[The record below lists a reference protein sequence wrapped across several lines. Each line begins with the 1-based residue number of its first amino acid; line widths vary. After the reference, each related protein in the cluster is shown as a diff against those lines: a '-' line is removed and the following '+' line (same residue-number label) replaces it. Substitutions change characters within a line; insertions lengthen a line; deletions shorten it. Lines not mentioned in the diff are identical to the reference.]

1 MNNFEKIYNI
11 DTSFLQEKVKKFSK
25 EKWNEFDYRQKTF
38 DVHKNTRTIPLIFN
52 KDLNNLNT
60 PNEYDDFVNFSGEL
74 LNLYNI
80 FLNHYKKGSILRALL
95 VKLNAKSEISKHID
109 NGIGLEKS
117 KRHHIPII
125 TNSKVLFTVD
135 DEDIINMFKIKIE
148 YLIVPIICFFAIFY
162 SCQKSNYTDTQTTIV
177 AKIENERVQK
187 TFSKQTLKI
196 YQLIT

>member
-60 PNEYDDFVNFSGEL
+60 PNEYDDFVDFSGEL

-135 DEDIINMFKIKIE
+135 VETIHMKQGEIWHIDNSNKYHSVLNNSKKDRVH
-148 YLIVPIICFFAIFY
+148 LIVDWLI
-162 SCQKSNYTDTQTTIV
+162 
-177 AKIENERVQK
+177 NE
-187 TFSKQTLKI
+187 
-196 YQLIT
+196 